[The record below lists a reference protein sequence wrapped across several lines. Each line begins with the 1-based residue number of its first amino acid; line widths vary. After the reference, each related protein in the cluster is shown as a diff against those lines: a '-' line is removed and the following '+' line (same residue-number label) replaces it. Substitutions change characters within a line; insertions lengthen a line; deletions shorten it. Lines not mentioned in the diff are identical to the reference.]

1 MDRPGQLP
9 QPGLHV
15 QLSQPENQ
23 VEPEPAGQSTARAK
37 RTFLCGET
45 EAREGGGGNDTDSS
59 LIRNM
64 GWAGQHGRAELGS
77 LQLCSWSPVPLPHL
91 TNWAQSDTC

>member
-1 MDRPGQLP
+1 MRHIGSIDCPGQLP

-37 RTFLCGET
+37 RTLLCGETEAQRDVGET
-45 EAREGGGGNDTDSS
+45 EAREGGGKT
-59 LIRNM
+59 LI
-64 GWAGQHGRAELGS
+64 AA
-77 LQLCSWSPVPLPHL
+77 
-91 TNWAQSDTC
+91 